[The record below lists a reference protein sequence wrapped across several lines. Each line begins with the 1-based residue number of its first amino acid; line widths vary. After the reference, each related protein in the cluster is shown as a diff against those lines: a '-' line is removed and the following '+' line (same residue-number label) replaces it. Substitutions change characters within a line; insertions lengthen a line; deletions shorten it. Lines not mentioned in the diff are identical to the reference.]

1 MIWEEQVREYKEFFK
16 PIDYVGEIRKYNELR
31 EQ

>member
-1 MIWEEQVREYKEFFK
+1 VREYKEFFK

-31 EQ
+31 EQW